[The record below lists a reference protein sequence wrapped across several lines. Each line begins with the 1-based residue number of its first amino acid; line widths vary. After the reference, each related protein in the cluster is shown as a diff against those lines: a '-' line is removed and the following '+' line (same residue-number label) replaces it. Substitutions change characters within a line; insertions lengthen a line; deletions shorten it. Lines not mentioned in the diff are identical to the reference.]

1 MPGQTRR
8 HRVKK
13 TSALD
18 IGAHAETRAL
28 DARMHPGETSWMDHI
43 FLLKFASI
51 GLFLSD
57 QLGLVVYNENIK
69 KNKLNHNAPP
79 SPNRHCKR
87 HLLGPVWYV
96 CLKTENCCLKTFVE
110 IRVGEKVR

>member
-1 MPGQTRR
+1 MGLKNIFKAFHRFHSASKGSNSCPIQCQVKHDAIA

-18 IGAHAETRAL
+18 VGDHAETRAL
-28 DARMHPGETSWMDHI
+28 DARMHPGETDWMDHR

-57 QLGLVVYNENIK
+57 QLVLVVYNENIK
-69 KNKLNHNAPP
+69 KNKLNHKAPP
-79 SPNRHCKR
+79 SPNRHRK
-87 HLLGPVWYV
+87 H
-96 CLKTENCCLKTFVE
+96 
-110 IRVGEKVR
+110 